1 MEKSKKSICKEGGT
15 FARREADLEKQV
27 GRKISS
33 LKRFKD
39 YLGVVPENTAVV
51 SKYICSYVTGSSYV
65 HNT

>member
-33 LKRFKD
+33 LKRFKE

-51 SKYICSYVTGSSYV
+51 SHAHMSPDPPKYV
-65 HNT
+65 HCT